1 MSVCHIFSMQSTS
14 APRCQSCVTV
24 FGTMLALDSCH
35 ICHSELLQMFCD
47 IFVNVFLIYCKLLFI
62 IREFLDSSLLL
73 KQAGWLIDIL
83 SVISLLNVCISSK
96 NNPSLHCPPLMVVF
110 LTTYFS
116 FEVQLPFNFFHT
128 NSSKTPHQTVLILCC
143 TVYYCLCQILCCM
156 ACCLLCRYA
165 VRYSAFY
172 ADIIIYDMQM
182 FMPTLS

>member
-128 NSSKTPHQTVLILCC
+128 NSSKTPHQTVPNIMLYGMLPFVQICC
-143 TVYYCLCQILCCM
+143 PVQCF
-156 ACCLLCRYA
+156 LCRY
-165 VRYSAFY
+165 YN
-172 ADIIIYDMQM
+172 I
-182 FMPTLS
+182 